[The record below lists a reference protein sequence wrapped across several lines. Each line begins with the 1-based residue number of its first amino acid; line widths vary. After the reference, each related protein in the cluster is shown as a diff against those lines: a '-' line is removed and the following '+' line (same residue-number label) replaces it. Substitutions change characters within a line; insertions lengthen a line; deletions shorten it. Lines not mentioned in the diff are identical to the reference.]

1 MSLFKLLILNAK
13 KLKLSKLVL
22 TVRMLVVMTDH
33 EEQMY
38 QLQSLLDQLPEINR
52 ETLKKLTAHLLK

>member
-1 MSLFKLLILNAK
+1 MFEV
-13 KLKLSKLVL
+13 VL
-22 TVRMLVVMTDH
+22 CVVMTDH

-38 QLQSLLDQLPEINR
+38 QLQSLLDQLPEVNR